1 MNVPDIVVL
10 ADGTE
15 KPIEGDVLKELLVLC
30 QKGLVMR
37 IKHFTRS
44 GAAVGHW
51 QERRPRALTES
62 QLECV
67 EGAR

>member
-10 ADGTE
+10 DDGSE
-15 KPIEGDVLKELLVLC
+15 HPVSDFLDGELLVLC
-30 QKGLVMR
+30 QQGHVMR

-62 QLECV
+62 QRECV
-67 EGAR
+67 EGAP